1 MWNFI
6 PRQKCFFVLIAAKVH
21 TRAEV
26 RNPFICQRGFSVLF
40 FLYSA
45 TLSYMWL
52 VFLFACL
59 FFLYWNNFITNN
71 DWWQS
76 SVRVCVP
83 FPPKIP
89 LSNSVCSQV
98 CKQIWLGLYD
108 DRTSSVPDFREP
120 QKVKEFLQD
129 KYEKKRWYVSI
140 ISLLRKD
147 LCQCAKFFFFFLP
160 LSLAW
165 NVSHVPHSSLPLASH
180 QIPLLRCTESRS
192 LQ

>member
-147 LCQCAKFFFFFLP
+147 LCQCAKFFCFFFS
-160 LSLAW
+160 LSLWLGMFHMCLIA
-165 NVSHVPHSSLPLASH
+165 VCL
-180 QIPLLRCTESRS
+180 
-192 LQ
+192 